1 MVRRAVLPLAARGL
15 VWKERLR
22 SGVAWDPLDDRYHQ
36 DPFPFYAR
44 LRERDPAHR
53 SELLRG
59 WVLTRFDDVD
69 AALRDHERFSSDIR
83 KSPVARDAVRRGAP
97 VPDPSMLVIDP
108 PDHTRLRALVS
119 KAFTRGAIE
128 SWRARIEQIADELLD
143 AVDPGAGFD
152 VMASFANPLPVRVIA
167 EMLGVPPGDFAFFK
181 QRSDA
186 VARQLEPTST
196 LAQGRASMDARREL
210 TAYLD
215 AITMERR
222 RAPREDLVSYLLAAE
237 EEGDRLTHEE
247 LLLTLR
253 LLLVAGNETT
263 TNLIGNGLLAL
274 LRDPDQLAWLRVHPA
289 RIDDAIE
296 ELLRFDSPV
305 QADQRTAVAD
315 MELHGRHIVAGEQI
329 ILLLGA
335 ANRDPR
341 HFVDPDRLDL
351 ARADRSHIS
360 FGRGIHHCVGAP
372 LARLEGRV
380 AFSRLLDRFP
390 SLRLADPAPRFK
402 DHVVLRGLERLPVRA

>member
-1 MVRRAVLPLAARGL
+1 MVRRAIVPLAARAL
-15 VWKERLR
+15 VLKERLR
-22 SGVAWDPLDDRYHQ
+22 SGVAWNPLDHRYHQ

-44 LRERDPAHR
+44 LRERDPVHR

-59 WVLTRFDDVD
+59 WVISRFNDVD
-69 AALRDHERFSSDIR
+69 AVLRDHERFSSDIR

-128 SWRARIEQIADELLD
+128 AWRGRIEQVADELLD
-143 AVDPGAGFD
+143 EVDPRAGFD

-167 EMLGVPPGDFAFFK
+167 EMLGVPPADFPFFK
-181 QRSDA
+181 ERSDA

-196 LAQGRASMDARREL
+196 LEQGRASMEARREL
-210 TAYLD
+210 SEYLD
-215 AITMERR
+215 AIAEQRR
-222 RAPREDLVSYLLAAE
+222 HEPREDLVSYLIAAE

-274 LRDPDQLAWLRVHPA
+274 LRHPDQFAWLTAHPERV
-289 RIDDAIE
+289 DDAIE

-305 QADQRTAVAD
+305 QADQRTAVEA
-315 MELHGRHIVAGEQI
+315 MELHGRQIAPGEQI

-341 HFVDPDRLDL
+341 HFPEPDRLDL
-351 ARADRSHIS
+351 ARSDRSHIS
-360 FGRGIHHCVGAP
+360 FGRGIHYCVGAP
-372 LARLEGRV
+372 LARLEGHV
-380 AFSRLLDRFP
+380 AFAKLIERFP

-402 DHVVLRGLERLPVRA
+402 DHVVLRGLERLPVTA